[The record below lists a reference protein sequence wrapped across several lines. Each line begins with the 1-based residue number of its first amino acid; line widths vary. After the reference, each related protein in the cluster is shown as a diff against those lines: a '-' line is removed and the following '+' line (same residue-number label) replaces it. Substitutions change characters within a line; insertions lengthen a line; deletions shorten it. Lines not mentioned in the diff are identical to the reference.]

1 MIKIYL
7 IIISVDSFVSYS
19 GERFDVIVNANQD
32 IDNYWIRFRGMLSC
46 ARNKAHQV
54 AVLHYVGANM
64 DEYPAGV
71 PSYETSKREG
81 VVSAKSCTSY
91 IRGK

>member
-1 MIKIYL
+1 M
-7 IIISVDSFVSYS
+7 DSFVTYS

-32 IDNYWIRFRGMLSC
+32 IDNYWIRFRGMISC

-54 AVLHYVGANM
+54 AVLHYEGANM